1 VQALVREDNDG
12 SVRLIVPDGAHRDF
26 VYGVRP
32 VRKSLPVVTPREA
45 AEPQAQRA
53 HVYEPI
59 TFFEDGREGYDVEYL
74 RGEEVIADILRHY
87 ERYRTQ
93 NADLRTRLL
102 REAPG
107 HT

>member
-1 VQALVREDNDG
+1 
-12 SVRLIVPDGAHRDF
+12 
-26 VYGVRP
+26 
-32 VRKSLPVVTPREA
+32 
-45 AEPQAQRA
+45 
-53 HVYEPI
+53 
-59 TFFEDGREGYDVEYL
+59 VEYL